1 MLSEFSA
8 AGSYSR
14 EQLQQFNS
22 FNCCHCWH
30 CQRIGKGQNHCH
42 HHQTIC
48 HWCRSVSNM
57 ELSDGHHEWCLWCM
71 DGWIVK
77 KTNHFCSIQSQ
88 IIKSRRHKKWVP
100 NMDEAEDSTST
111 VSLLENTSRIG
122 QVAWI
127 RPWFTRHAPCPNT
140 TLNKKEQN
148 RIKPC
153 TCHLTRILNAIPRK
167 QKKHAFRFEIES
179 WEFYFIILY
188 IIIESLNHIYNKFI
202 LYFIFTLV
210 SLFYSI
216 RFYSIFL
223 LLDLLEISV
232 LLTTHSSFSSL
243 SPLRL

>member
-1 MLSEFSA
+1 
-8 AGSYSR
+8 
-14 EQLQQFNS
+14 
-22 FNCCHCWH
+22 
-30 CQRIGKGQNHCH
+30 
-42 HHQTIC
+42 
-48 HWCRSVSNM
+48 
-57 ELSDGHHEWCLWCM
+57 
-71 DGWIVK
+71 
-77 KTNHFCSIQSQ
+77 
-88 IIKSRRHKKWVP
+88 
-100 NMDEAEDSTST
+100 MDEAEDSTST

-216 RFYSIFL
+216 LFYSIFFITGSFRNL
-223 LLDLLEISV
+223 CAFDNSLKFLEFVSSKTLRLGLTLTLTHGTHWPCLGFWRIIADHKVLLDVATSANHQLVEQ
-232 LLTTHSSFSSL
+232 TSL
-243 SPLRL
+243 RQHGAVVEPWPRPQINKLKSERYKITR